1 MWSKTDFEAASVQLK
16 EISRIQHSY
25 CGSFFVLPVLSLLE
39 RELPRTLEQGGIE
52 SLLPGSEGRRCPG
65 VRPCIDRS
73 TCLTT

>member
-1 MWSKTDFEAASVQLK
+1 VQLK

-25 CGSFFVLPVLSLLE
+25 FVTFFVLPVLSLLE
-39 RELPRTLEQGGIE
+39 RELPRAQEQGGIE
-52 SLLPGSEGRRCPG
+52 SVPLNSEGCPCPG